1 MQHVEQ
7 EQEQVQEGPGAGD
20 TPAGGEEGQGQVK
33 HLEEPVLGVQEDW
46 QASQGQATLAGRVTY
61 LQLVSGICT
70 AGVWCLYSWC
80 LVSVQ
85 LLSGVCTS
93 GVWCLYTR

>member
-33 HLEEPVLGVQEDW
+33 HLEEPVLGVQEDC
-46 QASQGQATLAGRVTY
+46 QASQGQATLTGWVSSV
-61 LQLVSGICT
+61 QLVF
-70 AGVWCLYSWC
+70 WCLYSWC
-80 LVSVQ
+80 LVFIHQRSFVQ
-85 LLSGVCTS
+85 LVDRFAPGEL
-93 GVWCLYTR
+93 